1 VTTCE
6 ICGTEFDELGVQIV
20 IPGLAKS
27 FDRLDCA
34 ARARTL
40 AGPPAFNVKPLQAVF
55 VDVGPGGTARSYGL
69 PGLQAGLAAV
79 LAGRTRLAVGGA
91 TVAVALLAAAT
102 VHLSARFGGGSD
114 PAAKASVLPSPS
126 SPAANLAFRGHTAV
140 ARGAKSSQAVIAVR
154 TPQETDGVYLIAAR
168 AAKSSQPVIAVRTP
182 QETDGVYLIAARDAP
197 DKARPQRR
205 KQRAAKH
212 ARSTSATTLARAA
225 ESVSTRRGW
234 GWGDKNHAHAGPANG
249 SGAKHTGKAR
259 GRGHK

>member
-34 ARARTL
+34 ARARAL
-40 AGPPAFNVKPLQAVF
+40 AAPAAFSVEPLQAVF
-55 VDVGPGGTARSYGL
+55 LDVGPAGAARSYGL

-114 PAAKASVLPSPS
+114 PAAKASALPSPS
-126 SPAANLAFRGHTAV
+126 SQAANLAFRGHTSDV
-140 ARGAKSSQAVIAVR
+140 ARSAKLS
-154 TPQETDGVYLIAAR
+154 E
-168 AAKSSQPVIAVRTP
+168 PVIAVRTP

-197 DKARPQRR
+197 DKARPQRQKQQAGKHTRR
-205 KQRAAKH
+205 KH
-212 ARSTSATTLARAA
+212 TRSTSATTLARAA

-234 GWGDKNHAHAGPANG
+234 GWGDKNHVHAGPANG
-249 SGAKHTGKAR
+249 SGAKHAGKAR
-259 GRGHK
+259 GHK

>member
-55 VDVGPGGTARSYGL
+55 MDVGPGGTARSYGL

-126 SPAANLAFRGHTAV
+126 SPAANVAFRGHTGDV
-140 ARGAKSSQAVIAVR
+140 ARGAKSSQPVIA
-154 TPQETDGVYLIAAR
+154 E
-168 AAKSSQPVIAVRTP
+168 SSQPVIAVRTP
-182 QETDGVYLIAARDAP
+182 QETDGVYLIAERSAP
-197 DKARPQRR
+197 DKARPRR
-205 KQRAAKH
+205 QKQSNAKH
-212 ARSTSATTLARAA
+212 MRSTLATTLARAA

-249 SGAKHTGKAR
+249 SGAKQAGKAR

>member
-34 ARARTL
+34 ARARAL
-40 AGPPAFNVKPLQAVF
+40 AGPAAFSVQPLQAVF
-55 VDVGPGGTARSYGL
+55 MDVDPAGTARSYGL

-114 PAAKASVLPSPS
+114 PAARASVLPSPS
-126 SPAANLAFRGHTAV
+126 SQAANLAFRGHTSDV
-140 ARGAKSSQAVIAVR
+140 ARSAKSSEPAVAVR
-154 TPQETDGVYLIAAR
+154 APQESDGVYLIAAR
-168 AAKSSQPVIAVRTP
+168 
-182 QETDGVYLIAARDAP
+182 EAP
-197 DKARPQRR
+197 HKARPQRR
-205 KQRAAKH
+205 KQQAGKH
-212 ARSTSATTLARAA
+212 TRSTSATTLARAA

-249 SGAKHTGKAR
+249 SGAKHAGKAR

>member
-34 ARARTL
+34 ARARAL
-40 AGPPAFNVKPLQAVF
+40 AGPAAFSVPPLQAVF
-55 VDVGPGGTARSYGL
+55 MDVGPAGAARSYGL

-102 VHLSARFGGGSD
+102 VHLAARFGGGSD
-114 PAAKASVLPSPS
+114 PAARASVVPSPS
-126 SPAANLAFRGHTAV
+126 SQAANLAFRGHTSDV
-140 ARGAKSSQAVIAVR
+140 ARSATSSEPAVTVR
-154 TPQETDGVYLIAAR
+154 TPQETDGV
-168 AAKSSQPVIAVRTP
+168 S
-182 QETDGVYLIAARDAP
+182 LIAARDVP
-197 DKARPQRR
+197 DKARPQRQ
-205 KQRAAKH
+205 KQKAGKH
-212 ARSTSATTLARAA
+212 TRGKHTRSTSATTLARAA

-234 GWGDKNHAHAGPANG
+234 GWGDKNHAHAGPANS
-249 SGAKHTGKAR
+249 SGAKHAGKAR
-259 GRGHK
+259 GHK